1 MDDQKKEAPSAAAT
15 ALGANVEGHEA
26 NRRLDYYH
34 SPQIP
39 RKRIVVKAIRPDGQP
54 FTASGQ
60 IAKVLLA
67 LVEAGEAGITPL
79 ARETWSLRLSDH
91 VRTLKNR
98 RGLVIVTLWGKHDEG
113 RHARYVLRSTVT
125 IVEVISG

>member
-1 MDDQKKEAPSAAAT
+1 MADRKKDAPSAAAT
-15 ALGANVEGHEA
+15 ALGENVEGLEA
-26 NRRLDYYH
+26 TRLLDDNQ
-34 SPQIP
+34 SPRTL
-39 RKRIVVKAIRPDGQP
+39 RKRIMVKAIGPSGPP
-54 FTASGQ
+54 FTVSGQ

-79 ARETWSLRLSDH
+79 AQETWSLRLSDH

-125 IVEVISG
+125 IIEVISN

>member
-1 MDDQKKEAPSAAAT
+1 MDDRKKDAPSAVAA
-15 ALGANVEGHEA
+15 ALGANVESHEA
-26 NRRLDYYH
+26 IGQADPYH
-34 SPQIP
+34 SPRTP
-39 RKRIVVKAIRPDGQP
+39 RKRIVVKAIGPGGQP
-54 FTASGQ
+54 FKVSGQ

-98 RGLVIVTLWGKHDEG
+98 RGLVILTLWGKHDGG
-113 RHARYVLRSTVT
+113 RHARYVLGSRAT
-125 IVEVISG
+125 IIEVISD

>member
-1 MDDQKKEAPSAAAT
+1 MDDRKKDAPSAVTA

-26 NRRLDYYH
+26 IGQADPYH
-34 SPQIP
+34 SPRKP
-39 RKRIVVKAIRPDGQP
+39 RKRIVVKAIGPSGQP
-54 FTASGQ
+54 FTVSGQ

-67 LVEAGEAGITPL
+67 LLKAGEAGITPL

-98 RGLVIVTLWGKHDEG
+98 HGLVIVTLWAKHDEG
-113 RHARYVLRSTVT
+113 RHARYVLRSTLT
-125 IVEVISG
+125 IIEVISD

>member
-1 MDDQKKEAPSAAAT
+1 MDNRKKDAPSAVTA

-26 NRRLDYYH
+26 IGQTDPYH
-34 SPQIP
+34 SPRTP
-39 RKRIVVKAIRPDGQP
+39 RKRIVVKAVGPSGQS
-54 FTASGQ
+54 FTVSGQ

-98 RGLVIVTLWGKHDEG
+98 HGLVIVTLWGKHDEG

-125 IVEVISG
+125 IIEVISE

>member
-1 MDDQKKEAPSAAAT
+1 MDDRKKDAPSAAPT
-15 ALGANVEGHEA
+15 ALGASAESWEA
-26 NRRLDYYH
+26 NGQLNHYH
-34 SPQIP
+34 SPRTP
-39 RKRIVVKAIRPDGQP
+39 RKRIVVKAIGPSGKP
-54 FTASGQ
+54 FTVSGQ

-67 LVEAGEAGITPL
+67 LVAAGETGITPL

-98 RGLVIVTLWGKHDEG
+98 HGLVILTLWGKHDEG

-125 IVEVISG
+125 IIEVIAD